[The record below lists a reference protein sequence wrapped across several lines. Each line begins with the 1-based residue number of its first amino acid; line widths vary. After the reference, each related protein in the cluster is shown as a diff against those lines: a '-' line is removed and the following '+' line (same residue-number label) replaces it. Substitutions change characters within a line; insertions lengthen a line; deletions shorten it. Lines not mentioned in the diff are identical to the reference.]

1 MGTEYKRMA
10 AAMDCMHVDN
20 HEVSTR
26 LSNTDTRVLNLS
38 KELEATKEALSRYT
52 SDRLSQSN
60 GCSFRE

>member
-10 AAMDCMHVDN
+10 AAMDRMHADN

-52 SDRLSQSN
+52 S
-60 GCSFRE
+60 E